1 MILMTAVSTDSL
13 FVNQL
18 QLCPLDGW
26 FVLSGG
32 RLSLSKLSLIIVLA
46 TLRTQYDIRSSDLA
60 HGAGPG
66 PR

>member
-18 QLCPLDGW
+18 QLCPLDDW

-46 TLRTQYDIRSSDLA
+46 TLRT
-60 HGAGPG
+60 
-66 PR
+66 